1 MFSKESVCCESVRLC
16 KLAAHIIAY
25 TSPMCV
31 RARTN
36 THVHFQKTGKS
47 FNDRPE
53 NADQASPSASR
64 RETNSTAEP
73 ETKGAQKY
81 LNRFRVSAH

>member
-1 MFSKESVCCESVRLC
+1 MFSKESVCCESVHLC

-25 TSPMCV
+25 ACPMCV
-31 RARTN
+31 CARTT
-36 THVHFQKTGKS
+36 THVHFQKTEKS
-47 FNDRPE
+47 FNDRPK

-81 LNRFRVSAH
+81 LNRF